1 MVIVLD
7 RLKNKVALIAGVS
20 RLRGTGYAVAKLF
33 VREGAN
39 IAIVG
44 KRDMIFDRV
53 NELQSANYDVVGFKE
68 DLTKFSEVNEMVAKI
83 IDKFGKI
90 DILCNVVGMGPFPW
104 HTFLEMTEKEWN
116 MIIDVNLKTVFN
128 SCKAVVPYM
137 VNQKYGRIV
146 NFSSV
151 TGPMVTL
158 PHTAHYSAAK
168 GAVSAF
174 TRALA
179 LELGKHGI
187 TVNAI
192 CPGTIDTRD
201 RPENET
207 MRKMKKQIS
216 EQIPIGRLGEPE
228 EVADLALF
236 LASDESKYITGT
248 EIVIDGGH
256 IISERKIA

>member
-1 MVIVLD
+1 LE
-7 RLKNKVALIAGVS
+7 RLKEKVALIAGVS
-20 RLRGTGYAVAKLF
+20 RPQGTGYAIAKLF
-33 VREGAN
+33 VQEGAT
-39 IAIVG
+39 IVLVG
-44 KRDMIFDRV
+44 KRNIVFDRV
-53 NELQSANYDVVGFKE
+53 EELHAFRDKVVGFKV
-68 DLTKFSEVNEMVAKI
+68 DLTKSSKVNKMVLKI
-83 IDKFGKI
+83 IDQFGKI

-104 HTFLEMTEKEWN
+104 HTFLEMTEHEWN
-116 MIIDVNLKTVFN
+116 TILDVNLKTVFN
-128 SCKAVVPYM
+128 CCKAVVPYM
-137 VNQKYGRIV
+137 VKERYGRIV

-168 GAVSAF
+168 GAVSSF

-179 LELGKHGI
+179 LELGQYNI

-192 CPGTIDTRD
+192 CPGTIDTMD
-201 RPENET
+201 RPKNK
-207 MRKMKKQIS
+207 KMQKMQ
-216 EQIPIGRLGEPE
+216 EQIELQIPLRRLGKPG

-256 IISERKIA
+256 IISERKTI

>member
-1 MVIVLD
+1 VIVLS
-7 RLKNKVALIAGVS
+7 RLKDKVALIAGVS
-20 RLRGTGYAVAKLF
+20 RLRGTGYAVAKSF
-33 VREGAN
+33 VKEGAT

-53 NELQSANYDVVGFKE
+53 NELQSARNKVVGFKV
-68 DLTKFSEVNEMVAKI
+68 DLTKSNEVNQMVTKI
-83 IDKFGKI
+83 LDQFGKI

-104 HTFLEMTEKEWN
+104 NTFLEMTEKEWDT
-116 MIIDVNLKTVFN
+116 IIDINLKTVFN
-128 SCKAVVPYM
+128 CCKSVVPYM
-137 VNQKYGRIV
+137 VKQKYGRIV

-158 PHTAHYSAAK
+158 PHTTHYSAAK

-179 LELGKHGI
+179 LELGKYGI

-201 RPENET
+201 RPDTKVAKE
-207 MRKMKKQIS
+207 MRDQISKQI
-216 EQIPIGRLGEPE
+216 PLGRVGEPE

-256 IISERKIA
+256 IISERKIV